1 MQLLFNIKFFRLFII
16 TFLLVSCTGNS
27 TSLLRQKE
35 GSFSKDTT
43 RINQILN
50 QILSH
55 PNKNSDSSIAHLTQA
70 KELSEKTGYHEGT
83 ARSLLLTGNIFYDA
97 NRYDMALKS
106 YSQSLKM
113 VEITGNILLK
123 AQCIERI
130 ASVNLTIGDDHQALK
145 LYYEALPLFEQT
157 GNKEGIA
164 KVYNIIGVYKSSQ
177 GKYDTATSYFQKAI
191 QLNEEIGNQTGLIHN
206 KGNLAFMYHDMGN
219 TDKAKAIYL
228 QLIPKLVETDDSIN
242 LAVIYYHLSIFSE
255 TDSQPD
261 STLFYLRKAQT
272 VSEKTADTSL
282 LVIIYG
288 KIGEIYLNH
297 RKYDS
302 AFLLLTNSATMSK
315 AINDYGTAK
324 QALKL
329 LLSID
334 SIKGNYKSASERY
347 AEILIAAD
355 SVYRQRLRNNLQAA
369 ELTYESQKKGN
380 LIKIQK
386 LELQSANRLK
396 QFLLF
401 ISFILIIIS
410 LLLITIFNFHKKNNK
425 RKQEVLVEKLRIN
438 ELQFEKIIQTE
449 ELNKLRIEKI
459 ERDIKVK
466 EHEHVSNALALEQ
479 KNELL
484 AVINKK
490 FTEAMQDKGSIN
502 LSELKG
508 LVSSIKSQVRDSS
521 NTDLF
526 NQKFNQLHQNFFHN
540 IKEVHP
546 NLTKTELKFCAYLK
560 LNLSGSQIANIQ
572 MVTSEAIRKTR
583 YRIRKKL
590 NLSAKDSLEDY
601 ISGF

>member
-1 MQLLFNIKFFRLFII
+1 MLFDIKFFRLFIL
-16 TFLLVSCTGNS
+16 TCLLVSCTGNS
-27 TSLLRQKE
+27 TSYSKQEK
-35 GSFSKDTT
+35 GSFSKDTA
-43 RINQILN
+43 RINQILS
-50 QILSH
+50 QVLSYPH
-55 PNKNSDSSIAHLTQA
+55 ENTDSSIAQLTKA
-70 KELSEKTGYHEGT
+70 KELSEKIGYHEGT
-83 ARSLLLTGNIFYDA
+83 ARSLLLTGNTFYAA
-97 NRYDMALKS
+97 NRYNMALEN
-106 YSQSLKM
+106 YSRSLKM
-113 VEITGNILLK
+113 AEITGNILLK

-130 ASVNLTIGDDHQALK
+130 ASLNLTIGDDHQALT

-164 KVYNIIGVYKSSQ
+164 EVYNIIGEYKSSQ
-177 GKYDTATSYFQKAI
+177 GKYDTAASYFQKAI

-228 QLIPKLVETDDSIN
+228 QLIPKLVETDDSLN
-242 LAVIYYHLSIFSE
+242 LAVFYYHLSIFSE

-261 STLFYLRKAQT
+261 STFFYLRKAQAI
-272 VSEKTADTSL
+272 SEKTADTSL
-282 LVIIYG
+282 LVTIYG

-297 RKYDS
+297 RQYDS
-302 AFLLLTNSATMSK
+302 AFLFLTNSATMSK
-315 AINDYGTAK
+315 AINDYGTTK

-334 SIKGNYKSASERY
+334 TIKGNYKSTSERY
-347 AEILIAAD
+347 AEILIATD
-355 SVYRQRLRNNLQAA
+355 SVYRQRLRNNLEAA
-369 ELTYESQKKGN
+369 ELTYENHKQGN
-380 LIKIQK
+380 LIEIQK
-386 LELQSANRLK
+386 LKLQSATRLK

-401 ISFILIIIS
+401 IFFILIIIS
-410 LLLITIFNFHKKNNK
+410 LLLVTIFIFYKENNK
-425 RKQEVLVEKLRIN
+425 RKQELMAEKLKIN
-438 ELQFEKIIQTE
+438 ELQLEKIMQTE

-459 ERDIKVK
+459 EQDVKVK

-508 LVSSIKSQVRDSS
+508 LVSSVKSQVRDSN

-540 IKEVHP
+540 IKEAHP

-560 LNLSGSQIANIQ
+560 FNLSGSQIANIQ

-601 ISGF
+601 ISRF